1 MASKS
6 SISNLPRSNARPR
19 TERAAT
25 AKFEGHLVE
34 SRKRRLDLP
43 TEIRRILKEQVWM
56 GKRLASVEFTLR
68 LENSTHYRRVRGELH
83 RFARQH
89 EAPPVPGIATELG
102 ELIASN

>member
-1 MASKS
+1 
-6 SISNLPRSNARPR
+6 
-19 TERAAT
+19 
-25 AKFEGHLVE
+25 
-34 SRKRRLDLP
+34 
-43 TEIRRILKEQVWM
+43 VWM